1 MVGKLRNHTCYYL
14 RWESNKRL
22 TEVYVA
28 KGFIM
33 IELVE
38 GNRVLDFGIVVL
50 YCSIEGIEYTIDT
63 VKA

>member
-1 MVGKLRNHTCYYL
+1 MVGKLRNHTRNHL
-14 RWESNKRL
+14 RRESNKRL
-22 TEVYVA
+22 TEVDIT
-28 KGFIM
+28 KGFIV

-50 YCSIEGIEYTIDT
+50 YGSKEGREYTIDA

>member
-14 RWESNKRL
+14 RRESNKRL
-22 TEVYVA
+22 TEVYIA
-28 KGFIM
+28 KGFIV

-38 GNRVLDFGIVVL
+38 GNRVLDFGIVIL
-50 YCSIEGIEYTIDT
+50 YCSKEGIEYTIDT